1 MVGGRI
7 RSSTCH
13 NGRPAYARLRALLQ
27 PRCSLPAASLQ
38 PPARWAAAPLPKPG
52 GLHRQLG
59 AGRFLR
65 LALPSQRPPPAPS
78 SATRARARML
88 ADEAPPLWLSSVP
101 PSVRSPPRTGSA
113 RSAGP
118 PPLDPRSRLRPPAR
132 PRVGGSARADC
143 GRVPARPPALAAAL
157 SRSALA
163 AASRAGFRPPAA
175 PSQPRL
181 PAPALAGPARPAAG
195 FRPPVAPSPPRLSAP
210 ALAGPARPARGSAL
224 PRAPAWAAPP
234 APTAAAS
241 RPGRLPASACR
252 PRWLRPRPDPDSLPL
267 PAPASALPRLPHH
280 RAYRLP
286 RWPALLSPRPA
297 SALPRLPHHR
307 ARRLPRWPALLAPR
321 PALR

>member
-1 MVGGRI
+1 MAMLYPKNLSDASRALPRTLAI
-7 RSSTCH
+7 LCLAPLH
-13 NGRPAYARLRALLQ
+13 NGPPASARLRALLQ

-52 GLHRQLG
+52 GLHCPLG

-65 LALPSQRPPPAPS
+65 LAPPSRRPPPAPS
-78 SATRARARML
+78 SAIHARARML
-88 ADEAPPLWLSSVP
+88 ADEAPPLWLSSAP
-101 PSVRSPPRTGSA
+101 PRVRSPPRTGSA

-118 PPLDPRSRLRPPAR
+118 PPRDPRARL
-132 PRVGGSARADC
+132 
-143 GRVPARPPALAAAL
+143 
-157 SRSALA
+157 
-163 AASRAGFRPPAA
+163 
-175 PSQPRL
+175 
-181 PAPALAGPARPAAG
+181 
-195 FRPPVAPSPPRLSAP
+195 
-210 ALAGPARPARGSAL
+210 AL

-280 RAYRLP
+280 HAYRLP
-286 RWPALLSPRPA
+286 RWPALLAPRPA

-307 ARRLPRWPALLAPR
+307 ACRLPRWPALLAPR
-321 PALR
+321 PALRQTAPPACAGCARLQPPAVAGA